1 MKRKIAKR
9 IDADL
14 QLVADVEA
22 LMHGIAGLARLDGVA
37 DHVDFRHERLELFG
51 QRIVLAGAEAEDN
64 VVKALEPLF
73 RAILVLDLDLVLGH
87 FEHLGVDVALN
98 ALAAQAGERNVA
110 VRQADAGHELRLHL
124 HERDFHVADA
134 AGGGKGVRTRVGHE
148 HFGRLAGDFAAAEDA
163 DRALRDW

>member
-37 DHVDFRHERLELFG
+37 NHVDFRHERLELFG

-110 VRQADAGHELRLHL
+110 VRQADARS
-124 HERDFHVADA
+124 
-134 AGGGKGVRTRVGHE
+134 
-148 HFGRLAGDFAAAEDA
+148 
-163 DRALRDW
+163 

>member
-64 VVKALEPLF
+64 VVKALEPSLCW
-73 RAILVLDLDLVLGH
+73 ILTSCSVTSSTL
-87 FEHLGVDVALN
+87 
-98 ALAAQAGERNVA
+98 
-110 VRQADAGHELRLHL
+110 ELM
-124 HERDFHVADA
+124 
-134 AGGGKGVRTRVGHE
+134 
-148 HFGRLAGDFAAAEDA
+148 
-163 DRALRDW
+163 

>member
-51 QRIVLAGAEAEDN
+51 QRIVLTGARTSARIYT
-64 VVKALEPLF
+64 AC
-73 RAILVLDLDLVLGH
+73 
-87 FEHLGVDVALN
+87 
-98 ALAAQAGERNVA
+98 RNNDSA
-110 VRQADAGHELRLHL
+110 
-124 HERDFHVADA
+124 
-134 AGGGKGVRTRVGHE
+134 
-148 HFGRLAGDFAAAEDA
+148 
-163 DRALRDW
+163 